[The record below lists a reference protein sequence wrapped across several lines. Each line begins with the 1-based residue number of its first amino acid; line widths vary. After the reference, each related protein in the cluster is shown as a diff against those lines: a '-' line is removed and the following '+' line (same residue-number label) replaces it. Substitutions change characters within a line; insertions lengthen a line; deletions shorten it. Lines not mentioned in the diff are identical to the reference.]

1 MFLCRLVFDVV
12 FTVDVVGGEILVCL
26 KYPDNL
32 ARQAEDYVSTSI
44 IRRKTERSRK
54 STSL

>member
-54 STSL
+54 SPSL

>member
-32 ARQAEDYVSTSI
+32 ARQAEDCVSTSI

-54 STSL
+54 SPSL